1 MSTLRSCWRGEA
13 ERSEP
18 QRRGGAP
25 SSTSGNGGVAP
36 LVTYNMYLRVC
47 AVSKGRNALV
57 SEGVLQL
64 SLLAGYPRT
73 LGTHTDSGRP
83 RDTRG
88 ADPRQQLVPTRVMP
102 ECEPNA

>member
-1 MSTLRSCWRGEA
+1 MRQSGESRNA
-13 ERSEP
+13 GVAP
-18 QRRGGAP
+18 P

-36 LVTYNMYLRVC
+36 LVTCMYLRVC

-88 ADPRQQLVPTRVMP
+88 VTPRQQLVPTRVMLQV
-102 ECEPNA
+102 EPNA